1 MGKYKC
7 TFQDKENLAYAIG
20 RDLSISPR
28 HSIEI
33 CTAIRHQKI
42 ARAKAF
48 LKNVANL
55 DEAVPFRKFKFD
67 LGHKPGTGPGRY
79 PVNAAKAI
87 LAVVESA
94 EANAKFKDM
103 NVENLYI
110 AIAVS
115 QKAPMPFRFGRHSR
129 RKAKRSHIEIAVKE
143 AKKVEKAAKVET
155 KESKD
160 HAKETES
167 KAKRIKN
174 D

>member
-7 TFQDKENLAYAIG
+7 TFQDKENLAYAVG

-33 CTAIRHQKI
+33 CSAIRHKKL

-48 LKNVANL
+48 LNNVANL
-55 DEAVPFRKFKFD
+55 TEAVPFRKFTFD

-115 QKAPMPFRFGRHSR
+115 QKAAMPYRYGRHSR
-129 RKAKRSHIEIAVKE
+129 RRAKRTHIEIALKE
-143 AKKVEKAAKVET
+143 AKKADKPKAENAKTES
-155 KESKD
+155 KESK
-160 HAKETES
+160 S
-167 KAKRIKN
+167 KRVKN